1 MIVVYRSHFFFFDI
15 STPVIKFLTNAPYL
29 RNLFLCPFLRGFLD
43 LQQQETAAAAADGV
57 AMDTSEDSVER
68 GMDFRLTTF
77 NLLAP
82 CYKRMHSE
90 VAPVAAIGEAGT
102 GLLAN
107 RARTHRTARESEFDD
122 VWRERA
128 LETVRTRPR
137 TSATRCAVF
146 LLDRYFTVRRW
157 RILWCVFSS
166 CDLGSPPR
174 REGIAVCRA

>member
-1 MIVVYRSHFFFFDI
+1 
-15 STPVIKFLTNAPYL
+15 
-29 RNLFLCPFLRGFLD
+29 
-43 LQQQETAAAAADGV
+43 
-57 AMDTSEDSVER
+57 
-68 GMDFRLTTF
+68 MDFRLTTF

-128 LETVRTRPR
+128 LETVRP
-137 TSATRCAVF
+137 SPTRCAFV
-146 LLDRYFTVRRW
+146 LSDTRRGETCGVVRRDYS
-157 RILWCVFSS
+157 LSLFSNADRAS
-166 CDLGSPPR
+166 HTSVRGYSSR
-174 REGIAVCRA
+174 RRNQLSLYTLSVCCRGRLQTLPELSDRAMVVAG